1 MIFSGLAQQIF
12 ECQWMAFI
20 RGQPMNR
27 PVTLFADDSPF
38 AIATEYELPKSAM
51 QTRGIRALLTVAGT
65 IAVLLIFDA
74 AALGGRCRQTA
85 WWEAQTKVRMFSYNL
100 NRMIGFA
107 RPTQW
112 RFSTAS
118 IAASVVPSPA

>member
-1 MIFSGLAQQIF
+1 MP
-12 ECQWMAFI
+12 WMALI

-38 AIATEYELPKSAM
+38 AIATEFGLPKSGM
-51 QTRGIRALLTVAGT
+51 RTRGMRALLSVAGT

-74 AALGGRCRQTA
+74 AALGGRYRQTA
-85 WWEAQTKVRMFSYNL
+85 WWAAQTKAQMFSYSI

-107 RPTQW
+107 GPT
-112 RFSTAS
+112 R
-118 IAASVVPSPA
+118 

>member
-1 MIFSGLAQQIF
+1 LRKFADNRLNDFF
-12 ECQWMAFI
+12 EPTRQNFRVPWMALK

-27 PVTLFADDSPF
+27 PATLFADDSPF

-51 QTRGIRALLTVAGT
+51 RGVRALLPVAGT

-74 AALGGRCRQTA
+74 AALGGRYRQAACQET
-85 WWEAQTKVRMFSYNL
+85 QTKAQMFSYSI

-107 RPTQW
+107 GPNR
-112 RFSTAS
+112 
-118 IAASVVPSPA
+118 